1 MYTNQTFGQ
10 RFIFTQPVSD
20 VPTLQNLDEIKQM
33 FADLSDTVNA
43 ISTHNIYDEE
53 SARLVKLALEHLEV
67 ASMYASKAMA
77 VNPRV
82 APPVQ

>member
-20 VPTLQNLDEIKQM
+20 VQILQNLDEIKQK

-67 ASMYASKAMA
+67 ASMYASKAMT

-82 APPVQ
+82 TPSVQ